1 MGDERQCEP
10 SFGEGIAFGH
20 HAILRT
26 FPVREQH
33 TEERPFPSLLQM
45 QEFQTFSKSAMSPA
59 IRVVASGKKIEA
71 KIQREFDSNQDHWG
85 GEGGGD

>member
-1 MGDERQCEP
+1 MGEERQCEP
-10 SFGEGIAFGH
+10 SFGEG
-20 HAILRT
+20 ILRT

-71 KIQREFDSNQDHWG
+71 KIQREFESNLDHWG
-85 GEGGGD
+85 GRGLSK